1 MNGQNGHFLPG
12 GAGVRESKATK
23 RYRRID
29 LTIFALMVVLFE
41 SIVVLAARKWFPG
54 QPFTVSVVP
63 VVTAIVM
70 MRWGPWAAIH
80 AVLGGIVF
88 CSMSGGGAAQYL
100 IYCGGN
106 LFSLAALA
114 LMKALGGEEKVRSD
128 VFKTLGW
135 GLGVVLLMRA
145 GRFLIALPLGTPVEK
160 AAGFFTTDAV
170 TLLFTLVILWIVRRL
185 DGVFENQYHYLLRL
199 QAEQEKERG

>member
-1 MNGQNGHFLPG
+1 MG
-12 GAGVRESKATK
+12 ESKAAK

-41 SIVVLAARKWFPG
+41 SIVVLAARKWFPA

-88 CSMSGGGAAQYL
+88 CYISGGGAKQYL
-100 IYCGGN
+100 IYCLGN
-106 LFSLAALA
+106 LFSLAALPLA
-114 LMKALGGEEKVRSD
+114 KMMGGEEEIRASA
-128 VFKTLGW
+128 FKTLGW
-135 GLGVVLLMRA
+135 GLCALLLMQA
-145 GRFLIALPLGTPVEK
+145 GRFLIALLLGTPAEN

-170 TLLFTLVILWIVRRL
+170 TLLFTLVVLWIVRRL

-199 QAEQEKERG
+199 RAEEEKERG